1 MRFVCLYKQR
11 VIEQFWF
18 FFFSVS
24 WEQIQ
29 SMGTL
34 AFYCMTKL
42 PDSFNKVFMSNFAY
56 LLFVLTLASFVALVV
71 QLVFL
76 VYISV

>member
-1 MRFVCLYKQR
+1 MFY
-11 VIEQFWF
+11 F
-18 FFFSVS
+18 FNVS

-34 AFYCMTKL
+34 AFRCTTKL
-42 PDSFNKVFMSNFAY
+42 PDSFNRVFMSNFAY
-56 LLFVLTLASFVALVV
+56 LLVVLTLASFVTLVV

-76 VYISV
+76 VYIIV